1 MAYHSLR
8 LQFTEEEWQ
17 NPELAKPIKKAEK
30 AADKLEK
37 ADANIPKKTMKTKER
52 TTDPNTGKTVVR
64 LHFEETEKKPPSKLQ
79 YAVRDIPLTAVTSG
93 FHREMRDADDNA
105 GTSAAEVSVSAAET
119 AYHAGEAVQYSQKMK
134 PYRAAAR
141 AEHRADKANLNALQK
156 EAQQQSGTSN
166 PYSKYHQKKAI
177 KQEYAKAKRT
187 SSGTARASEIAS
199 KAAKTAAEKTRQAI
213 AYVTNHKGTVIVLGC
228 ILGLLLV
235 FMNIVSSCSVLLQG
249 AAGSLGMTTY
259 TSTEEDMRETESAY
273 TALETD
279 LQEKLDNYEDLYPGY
294 DEYCINGEVLGHD
307 PYVLASI
314 LTAVYGEYTPED
326 AEMFLH
332 TIFGLQYRLTETVR
346 RETRYRY
353 VDGERVPYRYEICT
367 VTLTCTPMEELAKSL
382 LTDKQYEM
390 YEIYMTTSGNNPEL
404 FDETE

>member
-1 MAYHSLR
+1 MA
-8 LQFTEEEWQ
+8 E
-17 NPELAKPIKKAEK
+17 
-30 AADKLEK
+30 
-37 ADANIPKKTMKTKER
+37 
-52 TTDPNTGKTVVR
+52 R
-64 LHFEETEKKPPSKLQ
+64 LHFEDSGKKKPSRLKHC
-79 YAVRDIPLTAVTSG
+79 AADIPQDVFAMQ
-93 FHREMRDADDNA
+93 FHREMRESDDNA
-105 GTSAAEVSVSAAET
+105 GTSVADTSVTAAEIMYHTGKDIQYSKKLKQSRTAVEAET
-119 AYHAGEAVQYSQKMK
+119 N
-134 PYRAAAR
+134 
-141 AEHRADKANLNALQK
+141 ANT
-156 EAQQQSGTSN
+156 GT
-166 PYSKYHQKKAI
+166 PTAKYQQKKAI

-187 SSGTARASEIAS
+187 FSDTAKASEIAS

-235 FMNIVSSCSVLLQG
+235 FMNMVSSCSILLQG

-259 TSTEEDMRETESAY
+259 TSTEEDMRETESVY

-294 DEYCINGEVLGHD
+294 DEYRISGEVLGHD
-307 PYVLASI
+307 PFVLTSI

-332 TIFGLQYRLTETVR
+332 TIFSLQYRLTETVQ

-367 VTLTCTPMEELAKSL
+367 VTLTCTPMEELAESM
-382 LTDKQYEM
+382 LTEEQYEL

>member
-1 MAYHSLR
+1 MAKRSPR
-8 LQFTEEEWQ
+8 LQFTEEERQ
-17 NPELAKPIKKAEK
+17 NPKLAKPIKKAEK
-30 AADKLEK
+30 AAGKLEK
-37 ADANIPKKTMKTKER
+37 AEANIPKKTVKTKER
-52 TTDPNTGKTVVR
+52 ATDPNTGKTVVR

-79 YAVRDIPLTAVTSG
+79 YAAKDMPLTAVTSG

-105 GTSAAEVSVSAAET
+105 ETSVAEASVSATEAI
-119 AYHAGEAVQYSQKMK
+119 YHTGEAVQYSHKLK
-134 PYRAAAR
+134 PYRTVTQ

-156 EAQQQSGTSN
+156 EAQQQFGTSN
-166 PYSKYHQKKAI
+166 PYSKYQQKKAI

-187 SSGTARASEIAS
+187 SADTAKASEIAS

-235 FMNIVSSCSVLLQG
+235 FMNMVSSCSILLQG
-249 AAGSLGMTTY
+249 VAGSFGMTTY
-259 TSTEEDMRETESAY
+259 TSTEEDMRETESVY
-273 TALETD
+273 TALETE

-294 DEYCINGEVLGHD
+294 DEYRINGEVIGHD
-307 PYVLASI
+307 PFVLASI
-314 LTAVYGEYTPED
+314 LTAVYGEYTSRD
-326 AEMFLH
+326 TEMFLH
-332 TIFGLQYRLTETVR
+332 TIFSLQYRLTETVR

-367 VTLTCTPMEELAKSL
+367 VTLTCTPMEELAESL